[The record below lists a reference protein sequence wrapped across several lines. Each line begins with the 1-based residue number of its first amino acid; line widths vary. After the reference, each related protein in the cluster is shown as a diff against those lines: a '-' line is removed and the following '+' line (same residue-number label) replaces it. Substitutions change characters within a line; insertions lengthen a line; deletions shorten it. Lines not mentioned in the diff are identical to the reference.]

1 MKVTLELYG
10 CRKDAQAQLNIFA
23 EARKR
28 YENAIEELST
38 RLNTERMHTASP
50 NTFKNEIT
58 QIGSI
63 EGFKCII
70 KGVVKRQDKR

>member
-38 RLNTERMHTASP
+38 RLTTERMHTATP
-50 NTFKNEIT
+50 NALKNEIT
-58 QIGSI
+58 
-63 EGFKCII
+63 
-70 KGVVKRQDKR
+70 